1 MIRSYLQA
9 MQNVIWTQLP
19 SIQNKS
25 PNVRRMNKT
34 AFPFS
39 ILHCITNKTLLQNT
53 ARMKKGR

>member
-34 AFPFS
+34 AFPFL